1 MDQTT
6 SQLTNEELNCFM
18 DKWENEALVQMADQ
32 AEERGQTEE
41 INHASLMNK
50 WENEALVQMADQAEE
65 RGQTEEINHASLMNK
80 WENEALVQMA
90 DQAEER
96 DQSQELNSFMDMW
109 EKEEKEAQDVERG
122 QSDLR
127 QLQPTQEQKVR
138 KFSI

>member
-32 AEERGQTEE
+32 AEKRDQTEE
-41 INHASLMNK
+41 INHDSLMNK
-50 WENEALVQMADQAEE
+50 W
-65 RGQTEEINHASLMNK
+65 G
-80 WENEALVQMA
+80 NEALVQMA

-109 EKEEKEAQDVERG
+109 EKEEKEALVQKADQDVEQG
-122 QSDLR
+122 QFDL

>member
-18 DKWENEALVQMADQ
+18 D
-32 AEERGQTEE
+32 
-41 INHASLMNK
+41 
-50 WENEALVQMADQAEE
+50 
-65 RGQTEEINHASLMNK
+65 K

-109 EKEEKEAQDVERG
+109 EKEEKEALDVERG
-122 QSDLR
+122 QFDL